1 MEVVLNEEELNAILK
16 QLGEM
21 PAKYSLNLI
30 QFIQQK
36 VGEQNQGQAVE
47 VEEKEAEAEA

>member
-30 QFIQQK
+30 QFIQGK
-36 VGEQNQGQAVE
+36 VSEQNPQGEAVE
-47 VEEKEAEAEA
+47 VEEKEAEG